1 MNREDIERRIRGVR
15 RGISAEVDSE
25 LVVTVHGESP
35 DGKRQRIRF
44 SKEAVEIWSP
54 EAKKTID
61 EWVSVAGGEVTQG
74 ILAGPLGHGLAQWF
88 AQVFNK
94 NLDLYDKAIDSVYLK
109 THIGGSLYHHL
120 IDGQHTLLGAM
131 RTVRDV
137 SPDDGL
143 LREIYEAV
151 QHLLR
156 DLCSVSG
163 INPFFS
169 LSPETLDSMARAL
182 RPLGISKMY
191 IADALTANAVEL
203 LGAIAAILLF
213 TVGRSKMSSDRTA
226 QLLGSMLTVT
236 IASANPVLLPVFAW
250 QLISMLRK
258 GNAEFGQLAY
268 HMGKGAL
275 VTGSV
280 CLASSA
286 IAVAGLPVWI
296 QMAGCF
302 AAAIGV
308 RYGVGKLEET
318 WPRLKRGFERTAGA
332 MSDHLPSL
340 AKSAL
345 DAFSP
350 VLALHRA

>member
-1 MNREDIERRIRGVR
+1 MDREDIERRIRGVR
-15 RGISAEVDSE
+15 RGVSAEVDPE
-25 LVVTVHGESP
+25 LKVTVRGERP
-35 DGKRQRIRF
+35 DGKRQRMRF
-44 SKEAVEIWSP
+44 SREAVEIWSP
-54 EAKKTID
+54 QAKKTML
-61 EWVSVAGGEVTQG
+61 EWASVAGGEVTQG
-74 ILAGPLGHGLAQWF
+74 VLTGALGHSLSQWF

-120 IDGQHTLLGAM
+120 VDGQHTLLGAI
-131 RTVRDV
+131 RAVGEV

-143 LREIYEAV
+143 LREVYEAV
-151 QHLLR
+151 EHLFA

-169 LSPETLDSMARAL
+169 LSPETLDSMAKVL
-182 RPLGISKMY
+182 RPLGITKMY

-203 LGAIAAILLF
+203 LGAIAAILIF

-226 QLLGSMLTVT
+226 QLLGSILTVT

-250 QLISMLRK
+250 QLISILRK
-258 GNAEFGQLAY
+258 ENAGFGQLAY

-286 IAVAGLPVWI
+286 LAAAGLPVWI

-318 WPRLKRGFERTAGA
+318 WPRLKRGFERTAGL
-332 MSDHLPSL
+332 MSEHLPAL
-340 AKSAL
+340 ATRAL
-345 DAFSP
+345 DVFSP

>member
-1 MNREDIERRIRGVR
+1 MDREDIERRIRGVR

-25 LVVTVHGESP
+25 LVVTVRGESP

-54 EAKKTID
+54 EAKKAMR
-61 EWVSVAGGEVTQG
+61 EWASVAGGEVTQG
-74 ILAGPLGHGLAQWF
+74 VLVGPVGHSLAKWL
-88 AQVFNK
+88 AQVFNHVVGT
-94 NLDLYDKAIDSVYLK
+94 DYDKAIDSAR
-109 THIGGSLYHHL
+109 HIGGPLYHHL
-120 IDGQHTLLGAM
+120 VDGQHTLLGAI
-131 RTVRDV
+131 RAVRDV

-151 QHLLR
+151 QHLFR

-169 LSPETLDSMARAL
+169 LSLDTLDSMARVL

-191 IADALTANAVEL
+191 IADALTVNAVEL
-203 LGAIAAILLF
+203 LGAIAAFLQF
-213 TVGRSKMSSDRTA
+213 AVGRGKMSSERTGE
-226 QLLGSMLTVT
+226 LLGSMVT
-236 IASANPVLLPVFAW
+236 AAIASASPALLFVFGLQIFA
-250 QLISMLRK
+250 MLMRE
-258 GNAEFGQLAY
+258 NTEFGQLAY

-280 CLASSA
+280 CLASPA
-286 IAVAGLPVWI
+286 IAGAGLPVWFQI
-296 QMAGCF
+296 AGCF

-308 RYGVGKLEET
+308 RYGIGKLEET
-318 WPRLKRGFERTAGA
+318 WPRIKRGFERTAGA